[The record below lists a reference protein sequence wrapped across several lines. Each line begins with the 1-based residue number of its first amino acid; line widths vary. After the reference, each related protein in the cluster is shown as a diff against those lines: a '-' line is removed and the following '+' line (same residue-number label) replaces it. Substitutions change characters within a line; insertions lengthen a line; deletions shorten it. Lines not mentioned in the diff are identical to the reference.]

1 MENNAMNIRF
11 AALLSAALLALAA
24 CETKVSNPQAEA
36 AASSAAPAAETASV
50 ATEAAAPPA
59 EAAPQTLTSRDN
71 AVSVSVSGNF
81 QDQSGNAALLPE
93 GANAEEV
100 TLLQRDDDADITLS
114 VTDLGK
120 PAKPAKDYY
129 AGLKSALEA
138 DGLADL
144 KVGAATENR
153 MDYSFSYPDGGG
165 ENCIAIYHPENL
177 YTVCAASATAAAP
190 QLADTLKDVKL
201 LKKAM

>member
-36 AASSAAPAAETASV
+36 AASSAAP
-50 ATEAAAPPA
+50 PA

-93 GANAEEV
+93 GATAEEV

-114 VTDLGK
+114 VTNLGK

-138 DGLADL
+138 GGLADL

-177 YTVCAASATAAAP
+177 YTVCAASATASAP

>member
-1 MENNAMNIRF
+1 MNIRF

-36 AASSAAPAAETASV
+36 AASSAAPAA
-50 ATEAAAPPA
+50 EAAAPPA

-93 GANAEEV
+93 GATAEEV

-120 PAKPAKDYY
+120 PAKSAKDYY

-138 DGLADL
+138 GGLANL

>member
-36 AASSAAPAAETASV
+36 AASSAAPAAE
-50 ATEAAAPPA
+50 AAAPPA

-93 GANAEEV
+93 GATAEEV

-120 PAKPAKDYY
+120 PAKSAKDYY
-129 AGLKSALEA
+129 VGLKSALEA
-138 DGLADL
+138 GGLANL

>member
-36 AASSAAPAAETASV
+36 AASSAAPAAE
-50 ATEAAAPPA
+50 AAAPPA

-93 GANAEEV
+93 GATAEEV

-120 PAKPAKDYY
+120 PAKSAKDYY

-138 DGLADL
+138 GGLANL

>member
-36 AASSAAPAAETASV
+36 AASSAAPAAEAASS
-50 ATEAAAPPA
+50 ATEAA
-59 EAAPQTLTSRDN
+59 EATPQTLTSRDN

-93 GANAEEV
+93 GATAEEV

-138 DGLADL
+138 GGLADL

-177 YTVCAASATAAAP
+177 YTVCAASATATAP